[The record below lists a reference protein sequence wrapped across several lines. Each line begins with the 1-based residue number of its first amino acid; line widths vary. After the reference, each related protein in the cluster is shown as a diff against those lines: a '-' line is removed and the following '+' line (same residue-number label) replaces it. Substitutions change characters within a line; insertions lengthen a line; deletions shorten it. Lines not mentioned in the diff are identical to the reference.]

1 MTIGTRIALGFATVL
16 LMMMAV
22 AFVGWSS
29 LRTYADRVDLA
40 SHTAE
45 LDTKLKVVR
54 LEEQRFV
61 ASRDREAAAT
71 VPRLLDALRSEAEE
85 TGAALDADGAA
96 AIREILD
103 GIGAYRSA
111 FSNYVSMDAEAQS
124 RLAMIEERAAELR
137 EVAGRIGSQQAER
150 YDLNMVSLRD
160 AEDAAGHARTTAARA
175 DRVIEHVLDA
185 RRHQSEY
192 VHTRN
197 PEEAEAVAAIIDK
210 LISFAEANEADLAG
224 TNDEELATR
233 ILSAVRAYRDTLAE
247 QAAIPAD
254 RDLETFMARAQVL
267 NRLAD
272 QVSELA
278 HEMQANQIAVSE
290 ALDQAAAWA
299 RSEVDEAVVL
309 RGLAAR
315 MIQTTQAALVAER
328 DFLLKGGDVSQAAL
342 AAAIADTRTV
352 AAEAGKLLV
361 DKEGKAL
368 IAAVIAAADSF
379 HREFTALVAAT
390 ATQDKALTAMATAAG
405 AVSDKATRL
414 VALQRD
420 VREAGRSQASMF
432 IGVGAVVGLLLGG
445 ILAFFIDRAI
455 THPLLAMTSAMGRLA
470 EGDLSTEVPGANRR
484 DELRHMAAAL
494 QVFKNNAVEMQRLEG
509 EREQMRRQID
519 ADRRRTMN
527 EFANGFEQAVSGVVQ
542 SLTVAADGMARDAQ
556 AMSTDAAFTSVK
568 SSAVA
573 AASQQ
578 ATSNVQT
585 VAAAA
590 EELSSSIA
598 EISRRLNDSSATA
611 VNAAE
616 KAKQTNGIVEG
627 LADAAQRIGQ
637 VVELIGEIAEQTN
650 LLALNATI
658 EAARAGEAGKGFA
671 VVAQEVKNLAT
682 QTGKATEEIAQQVA
696 AIQATTGDAVE
707 AIRGITRAIAG
718 IDEMATAIAAAVQQ
732 QGAATQE
739 IARNVQRAAQGTQ
752 QVTSTIGAVAGASQD
767 TGRAADEVLDRVE
780 RMVGEVGGLRHQVG
794 DFLGNLRAV

>member
-61 ASRDREAAAT
+61 ASRDAEAAAT
-71 VPRLLDALRSEAEE
+71 VPRLLDALRAEAEE

-103 GIGAYRSA
+103 GIGAYRTA
-111 FSNYVSMDAEAQS
+111 FSNYVSLDAEAQS
-124 RLAMIEERAAELR
+124 RLAVIEQRANELR

-185 RRHQSEY
+185 RRHQAEFVY
-192 VHTRN
+192 TRN
-197 PEEAEAVAAIIDK
+197 PEEAEAVATIIDK
-210 LISFAEANEADLAG
+210 LIAFAEANESDLAG

-233 ILSAVRAYRDTLAE
+233 ILTVVRAYRDTLAE

-254 RDLETFMARAQVL
+254 RDLETFLARAQVL

-328 DFLLKGGDVSQAAL
+328 DFLLKGGDAPQAAL

-352 AAEAGKLLV
+352 AGEAGKLLV

-368 IAAVIAAADSF
+368 VAAVITAADSF

-390 ATQDKALTAMATAAG
+390 ATQSRALTAMATAAG
-405 AVSDKATRL
+405 AVSEKATHL

-432 IGVGAVVGLLLGG
+432 IGIGAVVGLLLGG
-445 ILAFFIDRAI
+445 VLAFFIDRAI

-542 SLTVAADGMARDAQ
+542 SLTEAADGMARDAQ

-671 VVAQEVKNLAT
+671 VVATEVKNLAG
-682 QTGKATEEIAQQVA
+682 QTARATEEISAQVAQMQGATNGAVDAIRAIAEAVA
-696 AIQATTGDAVE
+696 AISGTVTD
-707 AIRGITRAIAG
+707 I
-718 IDEMATAIAAAVQQ
+718 ATAMEQQGSATRDIAA
-732 QGAATQE
+732 
-739 IARNVQRAAQGTQ
+739 NVSHAAQGTQ
-752 QVTSTIGAVAGASQD
+752 EVMQHIAEVTTAAGK
-767 TGRAADEVLDRVE
+767 TGSAADAVLRASRDLAGQAE
-780 RMVGEVGGLRHQVG
+780 RLRGEVRG
-794 DFLGNLRAV
+794 FLNKVRSA